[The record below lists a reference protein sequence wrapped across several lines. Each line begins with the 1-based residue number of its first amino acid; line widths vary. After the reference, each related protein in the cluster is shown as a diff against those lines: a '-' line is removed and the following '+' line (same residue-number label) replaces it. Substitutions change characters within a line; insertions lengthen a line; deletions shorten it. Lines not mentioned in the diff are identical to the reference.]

1 MAEGEAL
8 QAESPQVGIQTT
20 SEEARRANP
29 PLQILPLQLLD
40 GAMTHHLSLATYPVA
55 FLSIATPWWLPMLDH
70 FSQDC
75 ALVLPILGVGW
86 LILQVCWGLWD
97 RRNKP

>member
-1 MAEGEAL
+1 
-8 QAESPQVGIQTT
+8 
-20 SEEARRANP
+20 
-29 PLQILPLQLLD
+29 
-40 GAMTHHLSLATYPVA
+40 LATYPVA

-70 FSQDC
+70 FSQSC

-86 LILQVCWGLWD
+86 LILQVAWGVWD